1 MLGVCFFVLT
11 AVSVV
16 FAVLS
21 GQLPALSNAILDGAE
36 QAVRLTVS
44 LVGMTALWCGVMNV
58 LKEAGMIEKLSRV
71 LSPVLR
77 FVFPKAWEDGSAR
90 AEITASVS
98 ANLLGIGNAATP
110 LALAAMAKLQEKNS
124 KKDTA
129 TDDMIT
135 LAVLGTSSLDL
146 LPTTLIALR
155 RSAGAARPYGILV
168 PIWITSAACA
178 ASAVVLCRLCAWAW
192 RKNKGGGMA

>member
-1 MLGVCFFVLT
+1 MLGICFFVLS

-16 FAVLS
+16 FAALT
-21 GQLPALSNAILDGAE
+21 GHLPDLSNAIVDGAG
-36 QAVRLTVS
+36 QAVTLTIS
-44 LVGMTALWCGVMNV
+44 LMGMMALWCGVMNV

-77 FVFPKAWEDGSAR
+77 LVFPDAWKSGGAR

-98 ANLLGIGNAATP
+98 ANILGIGNAATP
-110 LALAAMAKLQEKNS
+110 LALAAMAKLQKENP

-129 TDDMIT
+129 SDDMIT

-155 RSAGAARPYGILV
+155 RAAGAAHPYNILLPV
-168 PIWITSAACA
+168 WITSAVSAV
-178 ASAVVLCRLCAWAW
+178 SAVVLCRMCAWAF
-192 RKNKGGGMA
+192 RTKKGGGGL